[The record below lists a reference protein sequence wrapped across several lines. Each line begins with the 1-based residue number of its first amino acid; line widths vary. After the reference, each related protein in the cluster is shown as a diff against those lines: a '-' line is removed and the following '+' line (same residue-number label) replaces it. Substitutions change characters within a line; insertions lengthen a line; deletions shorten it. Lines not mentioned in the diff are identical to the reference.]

1 MKTHIHAVIRIISDI
16 LQIPATLSP
25 GAMDRVKAVALLA
38 MILDHINTIFL
49 QPPRP
54 ELYAIGRMAFP
65 LFLMVWAVNVR
76 QRPEKLQHRANR
88 MWAWAIITQP
98 AFILAFH
105 AAHPWY
111 ALNILFVFA
120 AVTQLLALNHTYGR
134 PGLFAGLILLALLV
148 YPLSLASYGLQ
159 GLMLALSLA
168 VLYSPQSE
176 HQRQGAALVAFL
188 SLCTLNGAGH
198 LADKPADALLYAVL
212 PTLLFPLLALSLA
225 SRYLPTESPRFLPR
239 RFFYLSYGGHLL
251 LLGLVRLALK

>member
-1 MKTHIHAVIRIISDI
+1 MKTHLHAVIRIISDT

-65 LFLMVWAVNVR
+65 LFLMIQAVNVR
-76 QRPEKLQHRANR
+76 QRPERLQHRANR
-88 MWAWAIITQP
+88 LWAWAIITQP
-98 AFILAFH
+98 VFALAFH

-120 AVTQLLALNHTYGR
+120 AVTQLLALHHTCGR

-159 GLMLALSLA
+159 GVVLALSLA
-168 VLYSPQSE
+168 VFYSPQSE
-176 HQRQGAALVAFL
+176 RQRQGAALIAFL
-188 SLCTLNGAGH
+188 ALCTLNGANH
-198 LADKPADALLYAVL
+198 LTDKPADALLYAVL

-225 SRYLPTESPRFLPR
+225 FRYQTADSPRFLPR